1 MRLLILTIL
10 LPLLSFTQSSYN
22 LSLLGT
28 YDNYNSEGSD
38 IWGWVA
44 PDGSEYALVTL
55 NDGFSVVNVSNPSN
69 LVEEFFISDLNST
82 WRDVKT
88 WGHYAYVTTEADAGL
103 LIVDLSDMTGST
115 YYHRTVFNSPS
126 GGAGTEFTAAHNIY
140 MDENGVAYIFGA
152 SSNSGGS
159 PADGVIFLDVDTDPI
174 NPIYLGEWDD
184 YYVHDG
190 MARGDTMYVGCIY
203 EGDLYIVD
211 VSNKSNPVNLG
222 NVGTPSDFTHNAWVS
237 DDGNYVFTTDE
248 VSDAYIGSYD
258 ISDLN
263 NIQEIDRIQ
272 SNPGS
277 NSVPHNTHVDGNFII
292 TSWYRDGTVV
302 HDITNPNNLIEVA
315 HYDSSPLS
323 GDVMDGC
330 WGTYPF
336 LPSGNII
343 SSDINTGNNNNGRLL
358 VYSRDFLQACYL
370 EGNVSDITNSNSIT
384 NATVEIVN
392 PALTIQTT
400 TNLSGNYMSGI
411 ANASSYD
418 IIFSAP
424 GYLSDTINASF
435 TNGNTTIV
443 NAQLQP
449 TLPLN
454 TTGTVVDINGNGI
467 ENADVLIY
475 NSTNTLNTTT
485 DANGNFNINGIYE
498 GNYNVIAG
506 SWGYITSCSNEFI
519 SSTST
524 NQIVLQDGYYDDFT
538 FDFGWNVSGGITSAN
553 NGIWQRGNPE
563 GTDYYGV
570 DFNPENDVDNDC
582 YDFAYVTGLAS
593 GNSTGDNDVDD
604 YNTILS
610 SPIFD
615 LSTPLNNDES
625 YILNYNIWFNNDF
638 PWGATPNDSIT
649 VKISNGVFTSTLDI
663 MTANSPNL
671 AQWNSRSFNLSQY
684 ISLNNTMQIIIET
697 ADWDALGGHWVE
709 GGFDKFEITVQNS
722 ASTEEGIK
730 STKNLIEIVDLIGR
744 KVTSLDNKV
753 LLYIYDDGSV
763 EKKIFIQNK

>member
-1 MRLLILTIL
+1 MRIIIFLLLLPITIL
-10 LPLLSFTQSSYN
+10 SQSNYN

-44 PDGSEYALVTL
+44 PNGSEYALVTL
-55 NDGFSVVNVSNPSN
+55 NDGFSVVNVTNPSN
-69 LVEEFFISDLNST
+69 PTEEFFISDLNST

-103 LIVDLSDMTGST
+103 LIVDLSDMTGNT
-115 YYHRTVFNSPS
+115 YYHRTVFNNSN
-126 GGAGTEFTAAHNIY
+126 GNFGTGFTAAHNIY

-184 YYVHDG
+184 HYVHDG

-203 EGDLYIVD
+203 AGDLYIVD
-211 VSNKSNPVNLG
+211 VSNKSNPINLG

-248 VSDAYIGSYD
+248 VADAYIGSFD
-258 ISDLN
+258 ITDLN

-370 EGNVSDITNSNSIT
+370 EGNVSDISNSNPIT
-384 NATVEIVN
+384 NATIEILN
-392 PALTIQTT
+392 PVLTIQT
-400 TNLSGNYMSGI
+400 NSDLAGNYMTGI
-411 ANASSYD
+411 ANSSSYD
-418 IIFSAP
+418 VIFSAP
-424 GYLSDTINASF
+424 GYVSDTINASF

-449 TLPLN
+449 LQSIN
-454 TTGTVVDINGNGI
+454 ISGTVVDINGTGI
-467 ENADVLIY
+467 GGSNVLIY
-475 NSTNTLNTTT
+475 NSTNTYDFVT
-485 DANGNFNINGIYE
+485 DINGNYSINGFYE

-506 SWGYITSCSNEFI
+506 SWGYITSCSNEYI
-519 SSTST
+519 SSTSS
-524 NQIVLQDGYYDDFT
+524 NQIVLQSGYYDDFT
-538 FDFGWNVSGGITSAN
+538 FDFGWTVSGGVTSTN
-553 NGIWQRGNPE
+553 EGIWQRGNPE
-563 GTDYYGV
+563 GTNYYGQ
-570 DFNPENDVDNDC
+570 DYNPENDVNNDC
-582 YDFAYVTGLAS
+582 YDNAYVTGIPS
-593 GNSTGDNDVDD
+593 GNFTGQNDVDD
-604 YNTILS
+604 FNTILT
-610 SPIFD
+610 SPNFD
-615 LSTPLNNDES
+615 LSANLNNDDK
-625 YILNYNIWFNNDF
+625 YFLNYDIWFSNGGGSSN
-638 PWGATPNDSIT
+638 PNDSIS
-649 VKISNGVFTSTLDI
+649 VKITNGVFTTTLDI
-663 MTANSPNL
+663 ITGNSSNMG
-671 AQWNSRSFNLSQY
+671 QWVSKSYDLSQY
-684 ISLNNTMQIIIET
+684 ISLNNTMKVIVET
-697 ADWDALGGHWVE
+697 ADWDALGGHLVE
-709 GGFDKFEITVQNS
+709 GGFDKFEIITQSATSTDDTQN
-722 ASTEEGIK
+722 IK
-730 STKNLIEIVDLIGR
+730 KLVEIVDLFGR
-744 KVTSLDNKV
+744 KINISNESV
-753 LLYIYDDGSV
+753 LFYIYDDGSV
-763 EKKIFIQNK
+763 EKKIIFK